1 MHFFGNVI
9 SKNNS
14 NQSSNNKS
22 ADDSG
27 SEILEAKNGVENVG
41 TAVFRQDRLVG
52 TLTHLETVAH
62 LIITGGVKSCNISM
76 PDPEDKDNLIDLY
89 FDFTSKPKIDVSI
102 VNGSPYIK
110 IDSSFYAKM
119 YSMDE
124 NTSYLNPNAIE
135 SISNIC
141 NKYLEDVLLS
151 YLYKTS
157 VEFKSDINGIGKYAL
172 SCFKTNEEFCNY
184 NWRDNY
190 MNSTFKVTIN
200 STIDSGLL
208 LNKT

>member
-1 MHFFGNVI
+1 MLLNLLHFFGNVI

-110 IDSSFYAKM
+110 IKIKANATISSIKQLSNKNTEDQIKLTQKYA
-119 YSMDE
+119 
-124 NTSYLNPNAIE
+124 NN
-135 SISNIC
+135 
-141 NKYLEDVLLS
+141 YLERLLLH

-157 VEFKSDINGIGKYAL
+157 KNFNSDIDGLGKYSL
-172 SCFKTNEEFCNY
+172 QNFFTSKQFEQYSWLENY
-184 NWRDNY
+184 KNA
-190 MNSTFKVTIN
+190 FAHF
-200 STIDSGLL
+200 
-208 LNKT
+208 